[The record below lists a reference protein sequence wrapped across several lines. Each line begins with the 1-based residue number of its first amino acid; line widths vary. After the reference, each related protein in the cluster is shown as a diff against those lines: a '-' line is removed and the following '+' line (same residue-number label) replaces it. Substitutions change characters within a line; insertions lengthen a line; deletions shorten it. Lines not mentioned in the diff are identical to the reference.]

1 MLSLRTP
8 EREQAFRDYQTWNKG
23 VLDFAEAQGVINSQA
38 RAKWQR
44 TQYLPFH
51 RVGQSDGFKGAKPGD
66 WSSIKALTGGT
77 ENIKDV
83 LGNMVQNAAQLIDKA
98 VKNEARVKIAD
109 LADKAKGGRFM
120 VKIPAESRP
129 VKIDPASAADAVLK
143 AMGINRAEWNA
154 RGQKLPKFAQKII
167 DELKASPEFLE
178 LMVGNQPPAGSNVVA
193 VLRNGKPE
201 WYEVGDPILYRA
213 LSSIDRTN
221 QHWLIN
227 WLGLPKRVGQATI
240 TMTPEFWVANIARDT
255 IMGSAMTRSG
265 FKPVIDSLRGMRS
278 RMMSD
283 SVYKDYIANGGG
295 LSSIYLDE
303 TKLRAKME
311 KFYGRQGID
320 YRTVLDTPDKLLG
333 FIETLGDAFEMS
345 TRIGEFKKAVD
356 AGEHPRHAAY
366 TGREVSTD
374 FAMRGDS
381 QALGMMYDT
390 VMFLKPA
397 VLSWDRLYRGLAHD
411 PNRGAIAIKSGAL
424 ALSSAAL
431 YLLNREDQRYQDL
444 PDWDRDANWHF
455 FIGDQH
461 FRYPKIW
468 EIGALSSAAERTV
481 ERIMDKN
488 PENLAKDFAR
498 IIKQTF
504 SLNLIPQIVAPLAEQ
519 AANKNSF
526 TQAPIETQGMED
538 LQPFMRAKPHTSETL
553 KAAGMA
559 TRNLPESLQVNPVRA
574 EALVRGYFNTWAMYG
589 LMLADQ
595 TLFSDKLPE
604 KRADELPVVRRF
616 YSQEPA
622 KHTKYEEQFY
632 DLLGE
637 SKRLHN
643 TMKALDKTS
652 RTDIADEIEQRPMT
666 GVDRQMERASRNIQ
680 AITRDMNEARASNL
694 TREEKRQ
701 RIDDLQKDKNAL
713 LKEVVIDVKAQV
725 GR

>member
-1 MLSLRTP
+1 
-8 EREQAFRDYQTWNKG
+8 
-23 VLDFAEAQGVINSQA
+23 
-38 RAKWQR
+38 
-44 TQYLPFH
+44 
-51 RVGQSDGFKGAKPGD
+51 
-66 WSSIKALTGGT
+66 
-77 ENIKDV
+77 
-83 LGNMVQNAAQLIDKA
+83 MVQNAAQLIDKA